1 MSRLVE
7 TFPLILLVGG
17 KSSRM
22 GQSKGLLPYRDDLW
36 LSEQLRCFAVSGGR
50 RVVIVLG
57 HRYEDYRLALPWLEN
72 AQEQLIESH
81 GLMVSVC
88 INDVPELGPFSSI
101 QAGARSLLLDES
113 PDGVFIQPID
123 VPSPSRE
130 VWTSLSLGYSGQ
142 TMVCVPR
149 YEESGGHPVLLS
161 TVFLQQILALSP
173 GAPEARLDRQICKLP
188 PECVA
193 KVIVDDSRVRMNLNT
208 PERWREFIL
217 RQG

>member
-7 TFPLILLVGG
+7 KFPLILLVGG

-22 GQSKGLLPYRDDLW
+22 GMPKGLLPYRDDLW
-36 LSEQLRCFAVSGGR
+36 LSEQLRCFSVAGGR

-57 HRYEDYRLALPWLEN
+57 HRYEEYRSAIPWLEN
-72 AQEQLIESH
+72 AQEHSIESH
-81 GLMVSVC
+81 GLEVSVC
-88 INDVPELGPFSSI
+88 INHIPELGPFSSI
-101 QAGARSLLLDES
+101 QAGARSLLFDET
-113 PDGVFIQPID
+113 PDRVFIQPID
-123 VPSPSRE
+123 VPSPGRE
-130 VWTSLSLGYSGQ
+130 VWRSLSLGCSEQ

-149 YEESGGHPVLLS
+149 YRESGGHPVLLS
-161 TVFLQQILALSP
+161 TLFLQQILALSP
-173 GAPEARLDRQICKLP
+173 DSPDARLDRQIGKLP

-193 KVIVDDSRVRMNLNT
+193 RVVVEDSRVRMNLNT